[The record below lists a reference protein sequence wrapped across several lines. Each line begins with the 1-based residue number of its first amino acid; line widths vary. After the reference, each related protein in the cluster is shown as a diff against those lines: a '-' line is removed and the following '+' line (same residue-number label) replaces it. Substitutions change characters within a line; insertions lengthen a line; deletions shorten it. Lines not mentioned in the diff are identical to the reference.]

1 MARSFMKLII
11 LTIIYDLCH
20 GRFVIKLVFWYRNIK
35 TIIMTI
41 NIQFVNLDYSDSLA
55 EFTTKKL
62 NKLVEKYDW
71 LISADVFFKEEG
83 TNPDKGKICNIK
95 LGVPGPD
102 VFATSDEKN
111 FEMAV
116 KESISDLQI
125 QLKKKKQAFKAY

>member
-1 MARSFMKLII
+1 MKQITLN
-11 LTIIYDLCH
+11 IIYDLYH
-20 GRFVIKLVFWYRNIK
+20 DPFVFKPVFWFRNIK

-62 NKLVEKYDW
+62 NKLLEKYEW

-116 KESISDLQI
+116 KETISDLQI
-125 QLKKKKQAFKAY
+125 QLKKKKQTFKTY